1 MHSCI
6 YEGWVRH
13 RRFEPVL
20 HSFKYRLYMMYI
32 DLAELD
38 TVFAPFM
45 CWSTRR
51 PSLAL
56 FRRSEHLGESGE
68 TLDRSVKRLV
78 HEQTGRSLDGPVR
91 LLTQLRYYGFQ
102 MNPVSYFYCFDK
114 DDQFVEA
121 VVAEVNNTPWGEQHC
136 YVIDQ
141 PLKPGTN
148 VQQAVWCPKTF
159 HVSPFMQ
166 MEMNYKWRLS
176 APAAQLNIHLENH
189 WRDSSC
195 PDSTLEDSGKRP
207 FDVTMSLQR
216 TEISRS
222 SLTRVLFQYPAMT
235 AKVFAGIYW
244 QAALL
249 WWKKVPF
256 VPHPPSVDDSQL
268 MRKTISVVPTAKS

>member
-1 MHSCI
+1 
-6 YEGWVRH
+6 
-13 RRFEPVL
+13 
-20 HSFKYRLYMMYI
+20 
-32 DLAELD
+32 
-38 TVFAPFM
+38 
-45 CWSTRR
+45 
-51 PSLAL
+51 
-56 FRRSEHLGESGE
+56 
-68 TLDRSVKRLV
+68 
-78 HEQTGRSLDGPVR
+78 
-91 LLTQLRYYGFQ
+91 
-102 MNPVSYFYCFDK
+102 
-114 DDQFVEA
+114 
-121 VVAEVNNTPWGEQHC
+121 
-136 YVIDQ
+136 
-141 PLKPGTN
+141 
-148 VQQAVWCPKTF
+148 
-159 HVSPFMQ
+159 MQ

-189 WRDSSC
+189 WRDGNC
-195 PDSTLEDSGKRP
+195 PDSTSGDSGKRP